1 MWTFIIIL
9 LVLFFGKFIIDSLKQ
24 SNEIKK
30 QGGIKKKYAKL
41 VQMLLDADPRTRII
55 QESNNFINV
64 GISGPAG
71 AQSYFLQQTFGSLT
85 VQVVVKNNPL
95 LGNLTI
101 ERTFPE
107 DMDQE
112 EMMKELVLAQ
122 QSEMAKKL
130 NRYQ

>member
-9 LVLFFGKFIIDSLKQ
+9 VVLFFGKFIVDSLKQ

-41 VQMLLDADPRTRII
+41 VQMLLEADPRTRII
-55 QESNNFINV
+55 QESNNFINI

-71 AQSYFLQQTFGSLT
+71 AQSYFLQETFGSLT
-85 VQVVVKNNPL
+85 VQIVVKNNPL

-122 QSEMAKKL
+122 QAEMSKKL

>member
-1 MWTFIIIL
+1 MLTFIIIL
-9 LVLFFGKFIIDSLKQ
+9 LVLFVGKFIIDSFKQ
-24 SNEIKK
+24 SNEMKA

-41 VQMLLDADPRTRII
+41 IQMLLDADPRIKII
-55 QESNNFINV
+55 QESSTFINV

-71 AQSYFLQQTFGSLT
+71 AQSYLLQQTFGMLT
-85 VQVVVKNNPL
+85 VRIVVKNNPL

-112 EMMKELVLAQ
+112 EIMKELIKAQ
-122 QSEMAKKL
+122 QEEMTKKL

>member
-1 MWTFIIIL
+1 
-9 LVLFFGKFIIDSLKQ
+9 
-24 SNEIKK
+24 
-30 QGGIKKKYAKL
+30 
-41 VQMLLDADPRTRII
+41 MLLDADPRTRII

-122 QSEMAKKL
+122 QTEMAKKL

>member
-122 QSEMAKKL
+122 QTEMAKKL

>member
-1 MWTFIIIL
+1 MWTFIIIFV
-9 LVLFFGKFIIDSLKQ
+9 VLFLGKFIVDSLKQ

-30 QGGIKKKYAKL
+30 QGGIKKKYSKL
-41 VQMLLDADPRTRII
+41 VQMLLEADPRTRIL
-55 QESNNFINV
+55 QESNNFINI

-71 AQSYFLQQTFGSLT
+71 AQSYFLQETFGSLT

-101 ERTFPE
+101 ERSFPE

-112 EMMKELVLAQ
+112 EMLKELIKAQ
-122 QSEMAKKL
+122 QEEMTKKL
-130 NRYQ
+130 SRYQ

>member
-9 LVLFFGKFIIDSLKQ
+9 LVLFLGKFIIDSLKQ
-24 SNEIKK
+24 SNEMKK

-71 AQSYFLQQTFGSLT
+71 AQSYLLQQTFGSLT
-85 VQVVVKNNPL
+85 IQVVVKNNPL

-122 QSEMAKKL
+122 QAEMAKKL

>member
-30 QGGIKKKYAKL
+30 QGGIKIKYAKL

-122 QSEMAKKL
+122 QTEMAKKL

>member
-64 GISGPAG
+64 GISAPAG

-122 QSEMAKKL
+122 QTEMAKKL

>member
-55 QESNNFINV
+55 QESNNFINI

-71 AQSYFLQQTFGSLT
+71 AQSYFLQETFGSLT
-85 VQVVVKNNPL
+85 VQIVVKNNPL